1 MSVVPMKA
9 LLEAGVHF
17 GHRTRRWNPKMKPYI
32 FTERNGIHIL
42 DLQQTIAQIDESYNL
57 VRDTVADGGFILFV
71 GTKRQGQDTVEE
83 ESTRCGMPYVN
94 QRWLGGTLTNWRTIR
109 QRIDYLLDL
118 EKKQMRG
125 EFIRLPKKEV
135 GKLEY
140 EIMRL
145 NRRLGGLKDMRRLPN
160 LVFIVDVRREAIAVK
175 EANILGIPIIALVD
189 TNCDPEPIEYLI
201 PSNDDAIRAIR
212 LVVSTMADAAIEGQ
226 QIRESMLA
234 EEEEVAAM
242 GDEESLEH
250 YLGPSTLAK
259 LRSSEYG
266 EEEEEKGEAEEDS
279 KQPHQRRPSAESADE
294 EESKAEVKEP
304 EEEELKADEAPE
316 EEASQDEASEG
327 EASEDEASEG
337 EASEDEASEGEASED
352 EASEGEASQEEA
364 SEEEVS
370 EEVAED
376 ESEGESEGEV
386 EDEADAEESV
396 EAEQEAVTEA
406 DESAADEVT
415 EQDA

>member
-1 MSVVPMKA
+1 MKA

-160 LVFIVDVRREAIAVK
+160 LVFVVDVRREAIAVK

-259 LRSSEYG
+259 LRSSEYD
-266 EEEEEKGEAEEDS
+266 EEEEEKGEAEKGS
-279 KQPHQRRPSAESADE
+279 KQPHQRHPSAESADE
-294 EESKAEVKEP
+294 GEPKAEVKEP
-304 EEEELKADEAPE
+304 EEEELKADEASE
-316 EEASQDEASEG
+316 EVASE
-327 EASEDEASEG
+327 EVASEEVASE
-337 EASEDEASEGEASED
+337 EVASEEVASEEVASE
-352 EASEGEASQEEA
+352 EEA

-376 ESEGESEGEV
+376 ESE
-386 EDEADAEESV
+386 ADAEKPV

-406 DESAADEVT
+406 DESAANEGT